1 LFTEVTQQKTPKEK
15 KELGQKRLSENAC
28 SPRQA
33 LGIIDGKWEMPDIKI
48 FKRKHAV

>member
-1 LFTEVTQQKTPKEK
+1 LFTEVLQQKTPKEK
-15 KELGQKRLSENAC
+15 KELGQKRFSENAC